1 MHSPSPRSLVDLPI
15 RRLNRGDLVPC
26 ADLCEDR
33 GWPRD
38 EHRWGLLLSAG
49 TGYGI
54 DAPDGK
60 GLAATCLTMPYGS
73 DFTAVGMMLVAGRY
87 GRQGIARR
95 LMRHVMETA
104 GDTPLALYATEQ
116 GQPLYE
122 DLGFSPVGR
131 AERVGG
137 RFEAIGSGAPSG
149 TASPA
154 RSSSALP
161 TSVLPSSASS
171 VTTRPAAADDLQAMV
186 RLDLPVFGADRTHL
200 LARLPAFADR
210 LQVAE
215 DHGELVG
222 YAALWPSGHAEVVG
236 PLIARDTAT
245 AQALVAAL
253 AATTDRPL
261 RADVD
266 ARHKELLGWLME
278 CGLEPVSRTT
288 VMTYGIPDLPGDAAH
303 RFAPLTVAT
312 G

>member
-1 MHSPSPRSLVDLPI
+1 MHSPSPHSLVDLPI

-73 DFTAVGMMLVAGRY
+73 GLTAVGMLLVAERY
-87 GRQGIARR
+87 ARQGLARR
-95 LMRHVMETA
+95 LMRHVMETV

-137 RFEAIGSGAPSG
+137 LFGAPGPGGSGPAV
-149 TASPA
+149 ASPSRA
-154 RSSSALP
+154 
-161 TSVLPSSASS
+161 S

-186 RLDLPVFGADRTHL
+186 RLDLPVFGIDRTHL
-200 LARLPAFADR
+200 LARLPAFSDR

-215 DHGELVG
+215 EHGELVG

-245 AQALVAAL
+245 AQALVSAL

-261 RADVD
+261 RADVHD
-266 ARHKELLGWLME
+266 RHKELLGWLTE
-278 CGLEPVSRTT
+278 HGLEPLSSTT
-288 VMTYGIPDLPGDAAH
+288 VMTYGIPDLPGDAAR